1 LDFFVKHKP
10 SHKTLLIMDGHRS
23 HVDAEAV
30 NIAERN
36 NVIILLLPA
45 HTSHEL
51 QPLDK
56 AVFKSLKA
64 ALYDQCR
71 YWHCQHPGRSLNKLA
86 FSQVFTPA
94 WNKTASRENAVNGFR
109 ATGIYP
115 LNPHAITD
123 SAFAPSEPSERHQAA
138 QPSPSTISERL
149 PHRSTLN

>member
-1 LDFFVKHKP
+1 LLSYRGIFTPPPPYVIFKGKRRKEELGDGLPAGAEFCITESGYAQTETFRQFLDFFVKHEP

-56 AVFKSLKA
+56 AMFKSLKA
-64 ALYDQCR
+64 AFYKQCR
-71 YWHCQHPGRSLNKLA
+71 YWHCQHPGRSL
-86 FSQVFTPA
+86 
-94 WNKTASRENAVNGFR
+94 
-109 ATGIYP
+109 
-115 LNPHAITD
+115 
-123 SAFAPSEPSERHQAA
+123 
-138 QPSPSTISERL
+138 
-149 PHRSTLN
+149 